1 MIYIVTRI
9 LEWTVPREPLVRC
22 SRLGKGSESV
32 ILDALDLALTLRGHG
47 WEWSHGVK
55 IPREYRPTDHRGFML
70 HVACSAI
77 THALICGGLH
87 KAIGSFD
94 PTTIGAAGGSL
105 YDDTLPLHTRHIR
118 ASIISL
124 VACAGIY
131 TFIQLCYDI
140 CTLVAVLFLRHDPEQ
155 WPPAFDAPWLATSIS
170 DFWGRRW
177 HQFFRRLFIV
187 QGGIPLQFFFGRA
200 GLVFGTFLSSA
211 VLHYY
216 VAMSILTDKLESW
229 RLLAGFTMFAP
240 GVLAE
245 IAFKRWTGRKVEG
258 FAGRIWTVTWLF
270 VWGTMCADGF
280 ARAGVFGRF
289 NFIELVLPENVKNVI
304 EKLVTHLDGN
314 LRAL

>member
-1 MIYIVTRI
+1 MIYIVTRT
-9 LEWTVPREPLVRC
+9 LEWTIRKKPLARC
-22 SRLGKGSESV
+22 SRPGKGSRSV

-55 IPREYRPTDHRGFML
+55 IPHEYRPTDRRGFTL
-70 HVACSAI
+70 HVSRSAI
-77 THALICGGLH
+77 THALVCGGLH

-105 YDDTLPLHTRHIR
+105 YDDTLPFHTRHIR
-118 ASIISL
+118 AGVMSL
-124 VACAGIY
+124 VAWAGIY
-131 TFIQLCYDI
+131 TFIQFCYDI
-140 CTLVAVLFLRHDPEQ
+140 CTLLAILFLGHDPEQ

-177 HQFFRRLFIV
+177 HQFFRRLFLV
-187 QGGIPLQFFFGRA
+187 QGGFPLQFFFGRT
-200 GLVFGTFLSSA
+200 GLVFGAFFSSA
-211 VLHYY
+211 VLHH
-216 VAMSILTDKLESW
+216 VTMVILNDKLEAW

-240 GVLAE
+240 VVLAE
-245 IAFKRWTGRKVEG
+245 NAFMWWTGHKVEG
-258 FAGRIWTVTWLF
+258 FAGRIWAIAWFL

-280 ARAGVFGRF
+280 ARAGMFGRL
-289 NFIELVLPENVKNVI
+289 NFTELVLPENVRDII